1 MCTHIFFLS
10 PRKKIEFCFSLTK
23 PKQTKRKKRRKN
35 LTPKKCW
42 TSILRKE
49 SQVVNRDFRNESVV
63 FQQESLQF
71 KVSFFNKKAYSL
83 SLTKLSQKNFSSLFA
98 PKRKSN
104 ADSTT
109 RLCVIHK
116 ERSLKIKRITLF
128 FPCYRLNK
136 THQKT
141 ALTNGGPTT
150 ERKSW

>member
-1 MCTHIFFLS
+1 MRGNKCAPIFFLS
-10 PRKKIEFCFSLTK
+10 PRNKKIKFCFSLTK

-49 SQVVNRDFRNESVV
+49 SQVVNRVFRNESVV

-83 SLTKLSQKNFSSLFA
+83 SLTKLSQKIFSSLFV

-104 ADSTT
+104 ANSTT

-116 ERSLKIKRITLF
+116 ERSLKIRRITLF
-128 FPCYRLNK
+128 FLV
-136 THQKT
+136 
-141 ALTNGGPTT
+141 TN
-150 ERKSW
+150 